1 MRASNKRCDGS
12 ISWSSRPASSPKR
25 AVASTTSR
33 RASGARRRPP
43 QSAGRARR
51 TPCAASPQAPAPGLM
66 SLKEQL
72 SDDLKEAI
80 RQRDEPR
87 KIAIRMAIWAIK
99 NAEVEK
105 GAALGDVD
113 VLALLGREAKR
124 RRESIAEFEKAARQ
138 DLVDKE
144 QAELDVLQTY
154 LPEQM
159 GRDEIVEAAR
169 DVIAEVGA
177 AGPGDKGKVMPVLIG
192 RLAGRAEGR
201 EINEVVTEL
210 LAAL

>member
-1 MRASNKRCDGS
+1 
-12 ISWSSRPASSPKR
+12 
-25 AVASTTSR
+25 
-33 RASGARRRPP
+33 
-43 QSAGRARR
+43 
-51 TPCAASPQAPAPGLM
+51 M

-72 SDDLKEAI
+72 ADDLKDAI

-87 KIAIRMAIWAIK
+87 KIAIRMAMWAIK

-105 GAALGDVD
+105 GAALGDTD
-113 VLALLGREAKR
+113 VLVLISREAKR
-124 RRESIAEFEKAARQ
+124 CRESIAEFEKAGRQ

-144 QAELDVLQTY
+144 QAELKVLQSY
-154 LPEQM
+154 LPAQM
-159 GRDEIVEAAR
+159 SRDEIAQAAR
-169 DVIAEVGA
+169 GVIAELGA

-210 LAAL
+210 LASI

>member
-1 MRASNKRCDGS
+1 
-12 ISWSSRPASSPKR
+12 
-25 AVASTTSR
+25 
-33 RASGARRRPP
+33 
-43 QSAGRARR
+43 
-51 TPCAASPQAPAPGLM
+51 M

-72 SDDLKEAI
+72 AEDLKDAI

-87 KIAIRMAIWAIK
+87 KTAIRMATWAIK

-105 GAALGDVD
+105 GAALGDPD

-124 RRESIAEFEKAARQ
+124 RRESIAEFEKAGRQ

-144 QAELDVLQTY
+144 QAELEVLQAY
-154 LPEQM
+154 LPAQM
-159 GRDEIVEAAR
+159 GRDEIAQAAR
-169 DVIAEVGA
+169 EVIAEVGA
-177 AGPGDKGKVMPVLIG
+177 GGPADKGKVMPVLIG

-210 LAAL
+210 LASL